1 MAMLESMVESV
12 ALQVRGTT
20 DVEIEGQMVRLAAPW
35 RRLALRDAL
44 IEYAGLDI
52 DEYRDI
58 ERLQTWMLEHHVEP
72 EPGAGWGKL
81 IDQVQSEFVEPKLVQ
96 PTFLTDYPIELS
108 PLAKQRPDD
117 PRIVERFE
125 AFVTG
130 FEIANAYSE
139 LNDPLE
145 QAARFREQA
154 ALREAG
160 DDEAES
166 IRRGLHQ
173 RPGARHASD
182 RRPRRGHRPPRHAAV
197 EPPLDP
203 GGHPLPHAP

>member
-1 MAMLESMVESV
+1 V
-12 ALQVRGTT
+12 ARDVKGTT
-20 DVEIEGQMVRLAAPW
+20 DVEIEGQVVHLAAPW
-35 RRLALRDAL
+35 RRLTLRDAL
-44 IEYAGLDI
+44 IEYAGIDL

-58 ERLQTWMLEHHVEP
+58 EKLQTWMLEHHVEP
-72 EPGAGWGKL
+72 EAGAGWGKL

-117 PRIVERFE
+117 PRTVERFE

-154 ALREAG
+154 QLREAG
-160 DDEAES
+160 DDETES
-166 IRRGLHQ
+166 IDEDYINALEHGMPPTGGLGVGIDRLVMLLSNRRSIREVILFPTLRERQ
-173 RPGARHASD
+173 
-182 RRPRRGHRPPRHAAV
+182 
-197 EPPLDP
+197 
-203 GGHPLPHAP
+203 